1 MLLPGRRLSCCRYSV
16 CMGRTAAV
24 IRTSKLRCE
33 SFWTAFELLQMQQ
46 VYGCTVVMSSHQ
58 QVALCV
64 SLGDV

>member
-1 MLLPGRRLSCCRYSV
+1 
-16 CMGRTAAV
+16 MGHTAAV